1 MAVRRQQMPITLAVK
16 GQEYQVQRITGKDEV
31 RRYLENLGVV
41 AGGLIMVVAE
51 SSAGLIVNAKGTR
64 LALDLAMARR
74 IMI

>member
-1 MAVRRQQMPITLAVK
+1 MPITLAVK

-31 RRYLENLGVV
+31 RLYLENLGVV

>member
-1 MAVRRQQMPITLAVK
+1 MPITLAVK

-51 SSAGLIVNAKGTR
+51 SSAGLIVNVKGTR

>member
-1 MAVRRQQMPITLAVK
+1 MPITLAVK

-51 SSAGLIVNAKGTR
+51 SSA
-64 LALDLAMARR
+64 
-74 IMI
+74 

>member
-1 MAVRRQQMPITLAVK
+1 MPITLAIK

-31 RRYLENLGVV
+31 RRYLENLG
-41 AGGLIMVVAE
+41 VVAE

-74 IMI
+74 IMV